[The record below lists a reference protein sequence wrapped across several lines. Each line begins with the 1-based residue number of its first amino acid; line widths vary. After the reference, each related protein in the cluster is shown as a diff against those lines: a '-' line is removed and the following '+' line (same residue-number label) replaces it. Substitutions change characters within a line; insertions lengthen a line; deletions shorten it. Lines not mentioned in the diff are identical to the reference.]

1 MSDHVTEAVDRLID
15 AVRSAPTHLPLNEI
29 TDLHNAG
36 RDVHIDAND
45 ERVVAVVQPRR
56 HPGFEALTPR
66 EQQVATVVA
75 AGYANQQIAFA
86 LEISIGTVKDHVH
99 AILTK
104 TGFESRSQLIAAW
117 YGGVTDLYSTSVS
130 PS

>member
-1 MSDHVTEAVDRLID
+1 M
-15 AVRSAPTHLPLNEI
+15 
-29 TDLHNAG
+29 
-36 RDVHIDAND
+36 
-45 ERVVAVVQPRR
+45 VQPRR